1 MLFLLYII
9 ISFLGHISREHVNA
23 LTVYDMKMKYTK
35 SWTLREIFNATRM
48 HRVTSFLNYKIFDS
62 TSVAKFLYRQQ
73 LLYRFDRNRSEQ

>member
-35 SWTLREIFNATRM
+35 S
-48 HRVTSFLNYKIFDS
+48 
-62 TSVAKFLYRQQ
+62 
-73 LLYRFDRNRSEQ
+73 